1 MLKSLALL
9 ATAASSVL
17 ALVPATGGSTVKL
30 NWDIEWVPN
39 KNPLA
44 PSPRG
49 APRPVIGINGAWP
62 LPTVEATVGDIV
74 EITINNKLGNETT
87 GIHWHGLHQ
96 IGTSYQDGSA
106 HVTQCPVPPGS
117 SFTYKFWLDQAG
129 TYWYHSHTGSQYPDG
144 LRGAFI
150 VKDKVDPYAGQFDKE
165 YLLTLSD
172 WYNDQVPFLL
182 DTVIFNKSNV
192 QMQPPL
198 PAGGLINDGTGAL
211 YKIEAGKSY
220 KFRVINIA
228 AFVGFFLKFED
239 HEVSVIEID
248 GVTVKKTAAELI
260 YLAPGMRYSV
270 LVKAKA
276 SAPEKN
282 FAISALIDMQPN
294 WRAPLPN
301 VPAIYLTGTLSYDAA
316 KGPAAASPITD
327 LTKIIDDLTLKPLVP
342 HVLGKTD
349 KTITLDFNMGFQEG
363 VPRAFI
369 NDKPFVPQKVPT
381 LYTAKTTGQDALN
394 PAIYGQINPFIVKKG
409 EVVELVVNNLQTF
422 AQHPFHFHGHHFQ
435 VCARGASQAG
445 VAKDYECDD
454 DAMMRDTVT
463 IEAGSFAVLRFK
475 ADNPGVWLFHCHIEW
490 HVPLGLSATII
501 EDPIA
506 IQKELTIPQDH
517 LDACKANC
525 YPTKGNAAGNTKNPS
540 DLTGFNEAVD
550 FDNGAL
556 FQFHECA
563 ADNGTFPGGGSNAST
578 TSTIYSTRTV
588 TISSCAPTVTKCPY
602 GHNGTFVTT
611 EVIAVS
617 TTVCPVS
624 KSSTPVWR
632 PTFHGPA
639 PSLVPWGDHFDH
651 VPFTKPV
658 TYTAT
663 IDGKPVVQTS
673 TIKGANI
680 VPTGA
685 PVIPTGTGGAVFK
698 PTGTAKPVTAGAAKA
713 VTGFGAAAVA
723 GLLAVALL

>member
-9 ATAASSVL
+9 ATAASAVL
-17 ALVPATGGSTVKL
+17 AVPSSWSPTVKL

-39 KNPLA
+39 KNPLF

-49 APRPVIGINGAWP
+49 VARPVIGINGAWP

-96 IGTSYQDGSA
+96 IGTSFMDGST
-106 HVTQCPVPPGS
+106 HVNQCPVPPGS

-150 VKDKVDPYAGQFDKE
+150 VKDKVDPYAALYEKE
-165 YLLTLSD
+165 YLVTLSD

-182 DTVIFNKSNV
+182 ETVIFNKDNA

-198 PAGGLINDGTGAL
+198 PAGGLMNDGQGSI
-211 YKIEAGKSY
+211 YKVEAGKNY
-220 KFRVINIA
+220 KFRLVNIA
-228 AFVGFFLKFED
+228 AFVGFFVKFDD
-239 HEVSVIEID
+239 HKIYVVEID
-248 GVTVKKTAAELI
+248 GVTVKKIEAELL

-270 LVKAKA
+270 ILEAKA
-276 SAPEKN
+276 SKPDSN

-294 WRAPLPN
+294 WRNPLPG
-301 VPAIYLTGTLSYDAA
+301 VPSIYLTGTLQYDA
-316 KGPAAASPITD
+316 KPPAAASPIAD
-327 LTKIIDDLTLKPLVP
+327 LTKIIDDTTIKPLAP
-342 HVLGKTD
+342 KVLGKTD
-349 KTITLDFNMGFQEG
+349 RTITLAFNMGFQDG

-369 NDKPFVPQKVPT
+369 NDKPFVAQKVPT
-381 LYTAKTTGQDALN
+381 LYTAKTTGDDALN
-394 PAIYGQINPFIVKKG
+394 PEIYGQINPHIVKKG
-409 EVVELVVNNLQTF
+409 EVVEIVVNNLQTF

-435 VCARGASQAG
+435 VCARGAAFAG
-445 VAKDYECDD
+445 AAPEGLKCDGLD
-454 DAMMRDTVT
+454 TTERDTVS
-463 IEAGSFAVLRFK
+463 IEAGSYAVLRFK

-506 IQKELTIPQDH
+506 IQKTLDIPADH
-517 LDACKANC
+517 LAACKANC
-525 YPTKGNAAGNTKNPS
+525 YPTKGNAGGNTKDHFDTTN
-540 DLTGFNEAVD
+540 FNEPVD

-556 FQFHECA
+556 FKFHECP
-563 ADNGTFPGGGSNAST
+563 ADNATYPGPSS
-578 TSTIYSTRTV
+578 TSTVYSTRTV
-588 TISSCAPTVTKCPY
+588 TISSCAPTITNCPY

-611 EVIAVS
+611 EVVAVS

-624 KSSTPVWR
+624 KTPVWR
-632 PTFHGPA
+632 PTFGGPA
-639 PSLVPWGDHFDH
+639 PSMVPWGDHFDN

-658 TYTAT
+658 TYTTT
-663 IDGKPVVQTS
+663 ISGKPVVQTS

-680 VPTGA
+680 VPTG
-685 PVIPTGTGGAVFK
+685 VPTGYPTGGIPIK
-698 PTGTAKPVTAGAAKA
+698 PSTSAKPVTAGAAKA

>member
-1 MLKSLALL
+1 MLKSFAILA
-9 ATAASSVL
+9 AAASSVL
-17 ALVPATGGSTVKL
+17 AFPGPVGNTISL
-30 NWDIEWVPN
+30 NWDIEWVAS
-39 KNPLA
+39 KNPLF

-49 APRPVIGINGAWP
+49 VPRPVIGINGAWP

-74 EITINNKLGNETT
+74 EITVNNKLGNETT

-96 IGTSYQDGSA
+96 IGTSHMDGAA
-106 HVTQCPVPPGS
+106 HVTQCPIPPGS
-117 SFTYKFWLDQAG
+117 SFKYRFWLDQAG

-144 LRGAFI
+144 LRGSFI
-150 VKDKVDPYAGQFDKE
+150 VKDKNDPHKADYDQE

-172 WYNDQVPFLL
+172 WYNEEVPFLL
-182 DTVIFNKSNV
+182 DAVIFNKSNT

-198 PAGGLINDGTGAL
+198 PAGGLLNDGTGAI
-211 YKIEAGKSY
+211 YKVEPGKKY
-220 KFRVINIA
+220 KFRIVNIA

-239 HEVSVIEID
+239 HAFDIVEID
-248 GVTVKKTAAELI
+248 GVTTKKTEATQI

-270 LVKAKA
+270 IIEAK
-276 SAPEKN
+276 ETKTKN

-294 WRAPLPN
+294 WRSPLPN

-316 KGPAAASPITD
+316 LGPAAASPIAD
-327 LTKIIDDLTLKPLVP
+327 LNDIIDDTTIKPYTSHSLGTTTKTFTL
-342 HVLGKTD
+342 G
-349 KTITLDFNMGFQEG
+349 FNMGFQEG

-381 LYTAKTTGQDALN
+381 LYSALTTGKDATN
-394 PAIYGQINPFIVKKG
+394 PEIYGQINPFIVEKG
-409 EVVELVVNNLQTF
+409 DVVELVVNNLQVF

-435 VCARGASQAG
+435 VCARGETKAG

-454 DAMMRDTVT
+454 EPMERDTVT
-463 IEAGSFAVLRFK
+463 IEAGSYAVLRFK

-506 IQKELTIPQDH
+506 IQKELTIPADH
-517 LDACKANC
+517 LAACKANC
-525 YPTKGNAAGNTKNPS
+525 YPTKGNAAGNTKNPL
-540 DLTGFNEAVD
+540 DTTGFNEAVD

-556 FQFHECA
+556 FEFHECPA
-563 ADNGTFPGGGSNAST
+563 ENGTWPNPGGST
-578 TSTIYSTRTV
+578 TSTVYSTKTI

-602 GHNGTFVTT
+602 GHNGTYVTT
-611 EVIAVS
+611 EVVAVS

-624 KSSTPVWR
+624 KTPVWR
-632 PTFHGPA
+632 PTFTGA
-639 PSLVPWGDHFDH
+639 PPQLVPWGDHFSH
-651 VPFTKPV
+651 VPFSKPT

-663 IDGKPVVQTS
+663 ISGKPVVQTS
-673 TIKGANI
+673 VVKGHDI
-680 VPTGA
+680 VPLIT
-685 PVIPTGTGGAVFK
+685 PIPTGGAAPK
-698 PTGTAKPVTAGAAKA
+698 PSGKPVTAGAAKA